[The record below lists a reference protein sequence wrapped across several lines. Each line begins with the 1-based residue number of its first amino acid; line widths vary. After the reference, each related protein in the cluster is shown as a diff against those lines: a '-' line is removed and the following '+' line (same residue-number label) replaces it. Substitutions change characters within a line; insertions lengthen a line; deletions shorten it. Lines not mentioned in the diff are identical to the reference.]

1 MEDKEKLEEISA
13 EEAETISAPAKEEP
27 AENQPVEETLR
38 ESHLHKRKER
48 KKKKRMLHIWLN
60 YAIDILIT
68 GILLLVFAL
77 FHHVIPASEPTVGK
91 ELPTVSQNQLV
102 MEPISTP
109 TLQPSVSMEA
119 EPTATPIIYE
129 GQFGGLFEDKF
140 TDGEPIWTENSY
152 TGKNISVTIDK
163 INYSGDANYFV
174 ADIYVRDL
182 KYLRAAFAGNGE
194 FISGKSDEVKN
205 MAAENNGILAI
216 SGDYCGFSSRAGYI
230 VRNGLLYRD
239 KAWEDVCVLYQDGE
253 MVTYENNEFDLETMS
268 QRGIWQIWSF
278 GPMLL
283 DDGNVMEKFNSRL
296 NPQNPRTA
304 IGYFEPGHYCFVVV
318 EGRIGNVNGFS
329 TKEMSQLM
337 YDLGCKAAYNL
348 DGGGTAAMVFNGE
361 LLNVQA
367 DGGRGCSDIIYVTD
381 TWEDAQ

>member
-1 MEDKEKLEEISA
+1 MEDKKNTQEMFSN
-13 EEAETISAPAKEEP
+13 EEAYY
-27 AENQPVEETLR
+27 R
-38 ESHLHKRKER
+38 RKER
-48 KKKKRMLHIWLN
+48 HNKDKKKKEKKFHLYLT
-60 YAIDILIT
+60 YAIDIVIT
-68 GILLLVFAL
+68 GVVLLVFAL
-77 FHHVIPASEPTVGK
+77 FHHVIPDKEPTVGK
-91 ELPTVSQNQLV
+91 ELPTVSQSQLV
-102 MEPISTP
+102 MESIPTP
-109 TLQPSVSMEA
+109 TLQAGPETSTEA
-119 EPTATPIIYE
+119 EPTPTPIVYE

-140 TDGEPIWTENSY
+140 TDGEPAWTENSY

-194 FISGKSDEVKN
+194 FVSGKSDEVKN

-253 MVTYENNEFDLETMS
+253 MVTYENDEFDLETMS

-283 DDGNVMEKFNSRL
+283 DDGAVMEKFNSRL

-304 IGYFEPGHYCFVVV
+304 IGYYEPGHYCFVVV
-318 EGRIGNVNGFS
+318 EGRIGNVNGYS